1 MTDRA
6 LLFLA
11 SLVIVTAAL
20 GVAIWL
26 IVSGQVGTFDG
37 NFLLLS
43 ALVVGTSFSLYLK
56 FVIKQAIKA
65 PTAAKPAYRVEQKRA
80 A

>member
-1 MTDRA
+1 MTDRT

-11 SLVIVTAAL
+11 SLIILMGAL

-26 IVSGQVGTFDG
+26 IVAGQLGTFDG

-43 ALVVGTSFSLYLK
+43 ALVVATAFALYLK
-56 FVIKQAIKA
+56 FLIKLAIKSPA
-65 PTAAKPAYRVEQKRA
+65 AAKPAGAVQQKRA